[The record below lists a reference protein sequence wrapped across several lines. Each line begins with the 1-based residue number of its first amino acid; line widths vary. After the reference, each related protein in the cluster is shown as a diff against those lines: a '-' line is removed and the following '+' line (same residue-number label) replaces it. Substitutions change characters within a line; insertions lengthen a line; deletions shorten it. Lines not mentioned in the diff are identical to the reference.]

1 MVHASALCSGILT
14 IIKPAPRSSSIVIS
28 DEEMAS
34 FNIHRAEFHGEW
46 NYTIRPINRSE
57 KAVDS

>member
-1 MVHASALCSGILT
+1 
-14 IIKPAPRSSSIVIS
+14 
-28 DEEMAS
+28 MAS

>member
-14 IIKPAPRSSSIVIS
+14 IIKPVQRSSSIIIS

-34 FNIHRAEFHGEW
+34 FNIHRAECHGER

>member
-1 MVHASALCSGILT
+1 MVHALTLCSGNSNDHQAGT
-14 IIKPAPRSSSIVIS
+14 RSSSIVIS

-57 KAVDS
+57 RAVDS